1 MTTLRAAMLWL
12 HVLCGV
18 TWVGTSAAFVLAASS
33 MAVDSV
39 EWRDFAL
46 RAAPRIN
53 RLNFA
58 AAALIPLTGIGNL
71 FGAAMTRKGPFPPA
85 FMGILSLKVTI
96 YFVMAILLSAAVG
109 AERRMRE
116 AAAAAD
122 GLEAAARRLVR
133 LYATIAGCGVAA
145 LGLGLWLAGT

>member
-1 MTTLRAAMLWL
+1 MALREAVLWL

-33 MAVDSV
+33 MAVETE
-39 EWRDFAL
+39 EWKEFAL

-53 RLNFA
+53 LINFVA
-58 AAALIPLTGIGNL
+58 AAIIPLTGIGNL

-85 FMGILSLKVTI
+85 FVGILSLKVVI

-116 AAAAAD
+116 AAASADRLKPAAQ
-122 GLEAAARRLVR
+122 RLTR
-133 LYATIAGCGVAA
+133 LYGAIAGCGVVA

>member
-1 MTTLRAAMLWL
+1 MALREAVLWL

-33 MAVDSV
+33 MAVETE
-39 EWRDFAL
+39 EWKEFAL
-46 RAAPRIN
+46 HAAPRIN
-53 RLNFA
+53 RINLVA
-58 AAALIPLTGIGNL
+58 AAIIPLSGIGNL

-85 FMGILSLKVTI
+85 FVGILSLKVVI

-116 AAAAAD
+116 AAISAERLKPAAQ
-122 GLEAAARRLVR
+122 RLTR
-133 LYATIAGCGVAA
+133 LYGVIAGCGVVA

>member
-1 MTTLRAAMLWL
+1 MAMRGVVLWL

-18 TWVGTSAAFVLAASS
+18 TWVGTCAAFVLAASS
-33 MAVDSV
+33 MAVETAD
-39 EWRDFAL
+39 WREFAL

-53 RLNFA
+53 RINFV

-71 FGAAMTRKGPFPPA
+71 FGAAFVRKTPFSPA
-85 FMGILSLKVTI
+85 FMGILTLKVTI

-116 AAAAAD
+116 AAATAD
-122 GLEAAARRLVR
+122 GLASAARRLTR
-133 LYATIAGCGVAA
+133 LYGAIAGCGTLA
-145 LGLGLWLAGT
+145 LALGLWLAGS